1 VVDVDLL
8 QGLQN
13 LRDAAS
19 RDDVLNAVWDL
30 RDSAYDRPQS
40 WSVLTAETFLQALAE
55 AVEDA
60 PADDREWQVAN
71 RLLARALEKVLVSK

>member
-1 VVDVDLL
+1 
-8 QGLQN
+8 
-13 LRDAAS
+13 
-19 RDDVLNAVWDL
+19 
-30 RDSAYDRPQS
+30 
-40 WSVLTAETFLQALAE
+40 VLTAETFLQALAE